1 MWYDTPMPGKPEG
14 AAISTPLLTTKLYM
28 PPVGPRW
35 VPRPHLIQQLEEG
48 LDLGHPVTLVSAPA
62 GFGKTTLLSDWLRQ
76 ADRAAAWLSLDE
88 GDNDPTRF
96 LAYVIAALQKIDPVI
111 GQSAQATLQA
121 THPLPMESLLT
132 TLINDIV
139 ATAEPFI
146 LVLDD
151 YHVIE
156 SPAIHKAVSFL
167 LDHMPPLE
175 QGMHLVVATRADPPL
190 PLARLRGR
198 GQLTELHAAELR
210 FTPSEAG
217 VYFNDTMALALS
229 AEHVAALEQRTEGWI
244 VGMQLAALAL
254 QGTLSLQGHEDVASF
269 VRAFS
274 GSQRYVLDYLTEEV
288 LIRQPQE
295 IQAFLLQ
302 TAILDRLTG
311 PLCDAVRF
319 GTAETPNRSE
329 GAATSVGTAVRFGTA
344 ETPNRS
350 EGAATSA
357 GTPVRFGGAETPIR
371 SERSAVTQGAE
382 SQKVL
387 EALEAANL
395 FLVPLDEERR
405 WYRYHHLFADILRQ
419 RLERER
425 GDLVPELH
433 RRASEWYEREGLIA
447 EAVGHALTCGD
458 FERAAHLIEEA
469 GWATF
474 TRGEM
479 TTILGWIAVLPHHIV
494 RANPKLGVLHAW
506 AMAKSGDL
514 DGAERSLQEF
524 DGDSFRGEATAVRA
538 YIAGVRGDLSQ
549 AVELSQRALAL
560 LPAENL
566 VVRAIVTQNLGVA
579 YHWSGDPA
587 AAIRALTEAVAL
599 SRAAG
604 QSFQTL
610 TAMAILG
617 RAYEMQA
624 ALRQATEIYQEAL
637 ELGTGADRRP
647 APFACMAY
655 VGMAGILC
663 EWNDL
668 DAAKQSAL
676 EGIRL
681 SELGGFV
688 AYQVFGHTL
697 LARVCEAQGDRG
709 SALEQIEQAE
719 RLDQRSDY
727 ALVTAL
733 ATELRVRLWLAQG
746 DRLAAARWAQERP
759 LQPAEELDAAS
770 EIEQTAVARTLIAQD
785 RTEEALSL
793 LASLLEAAQA
803 AGRMAH
809 VIKIRALQALAFQA
823 QGNDV
828 RALSALEQALSLAAP
843 EGYVRTFVDEG
854 EAMARLLRRALTEG
868 ITVDY
873 AARLLAAF
881 GESPQSAS
889 PAAQALVE
897 PLTEREMEVLRL
909 IAAGLSNR
917 EIGDELVVAV
927 STVKSHINHIYGKLD
942 VKNRTQAVARARTLG
957 LL

>member
-1 MWYDTPMPGKPEG
+1 M
-14 AAISTPLLTTKLYM
+14 
-28 PPVGPRW
+28 
-35 VPRPHLIQQLEEG
+35 
-48 LDLGHPVTLVSAPA
+48 
-62 GFGKTTLLSDWLRQ
+62 
-76 ADRAAAWLSLDE
+76 
-88 GDNDPTRF
+88 
-96 LAYVIAALQKIDPVI
+96 
-111 GQSAQATLQA
+111 
-121 THPLPMESLLT
+121 
-132 TLINDIV
+132 
-139 ATAEPFI
+139 
-146 LVLDD
+146 
-151 YHVIE
+151 
-156 SPAIHKAVSFL
+156 
-167 LDHMPPLE
+167 
-175 QGMHLVVATRADPPL
+175 
-190 PLARLRGR
+190 
-198 GQLTELHAAELR
+198 
-210 FTPSEAG
+210 
-217 VYFNDTMALALS
+217 
-229 AEHVAALEQRTEGWI
+229 
-244 VGMQLAALAL
+244 
-254 QGTLSLQGHEDVASF
+254 
-269 VRAFS
+269 
-274 GSQRYVLDYLTEEV
+274 
-288 LIRQPQE
+288 
-295 IQAFLLQ
+295 
-302 TAILDRLTG
+302 
-311 PLCDAVRF
+311 
-319 GTAETPNRSE
+319 
-329 GAATSVGTAVRFGTA
+329 
-344 ETPNRS
+344 
-350 EGAATSA
+350 
-357 GTPVRFGGAETPIR
+357 
-371 SERSAVTQGAE
+371 
-382 SQKVL
+382 
-387 EALEAANL
+387 
-395 FLVPLDEERR
+395 
-405 WYRYHHLFADILRQ
+405 
-419 RLERER
+419 
-425 GDLVPELH
+425 
-433 RRASEWYEREGLIA
+433 
-447 EAVGHALTCGD
+447 
-458 FERAAHLIEEA
+458 
-469 GWATF
+469 
-474 TRGEM
+474 
-479 TTILGWIAVLPHHIV
+479 
-494 RANPKLGVLHAW
+494 
-506 AMAKSGDL
+506 
-514 DGAERSLQEF
+514 
-524 DGDSFRGEATAVRA
+524 
-538 YIAGVRGDLSQ
+538 
-549 AVELSQRALAL
+549 ELSQRALAL

-624 ALRQATEIYQEAL
+624 ALRQAMEIYQEAL

-746 DRLAAARWAQERP
+746 DRLASARWAQERP

-803 AGRMAH
+803 AGRTAH